1 MTQTYSEDSGGR
13 VATQYRQVSTPTPA
27 ANTRRP
33 PITAA
38 INIRSLPSSRL
49 MLLVDWITLV
59 VVVDSA
65 PSVPSP
71 GTKTSTEVLTAM
83 VVVVEAARV
92 AAGVVRRVA
101 VVWRAT
107 VVEVVKVVVAGTVVV
122 VAAVVEVGA
131 VVVVVVELVS
141 VVGGTPAPAGP
152 TQPSASANATPSPE
166 TTRSSGLLRA
176 RLSLLLNAPA
186 PSRRKCQ
193 ATGRPSPVTATTH
206 QH

>member
-1 MTQTYSEDSGGR
+1 MNQTYSEDSGGR

-33 PITAA
+33 PMTAA
-38 INIRSLPSSRL
+38 INIRSLPSSWL
-49 MLLVDWITLV
+49 ILVAVWIVV

-65 PSVPSP
+65 PLVPSP
-71 GTKTSTEVLTAM
+71 GTRTSTEVLTAI
-83 VVVVEAARV
+83 VVVVVAARLV
-92 AAGVVRRVA
+92 VGVVRRVV
-101 VVWRAT
+101 VVWRAA
-107 VVEVVKVVVAGTVVV
+107 VVVGAGTVVV

-131 VVVVVVELVS
+131 VVGVVVELVS

-152 TQPSASANATPSPE
+152 TKPSASANTTPSPE

-186 PSRRKCQ
+186 PSRRKGQ

>member
-1 MTQTYSEDSGGR
+1 MNQTYSEDSGGR

-33 PITAA
+33 PMTAA
-38 INIRSLPSSRL
+38 INIRSLPSSWL
-49 MLLVDWITLV
+49 ILVAVWIVV

-65 PSVPSP
+65 PLVPSP
-71 GTKTSTEVLTAM
+71 GTRTSTEVLTAI
-83 VVVVEAARV
+83 VVVVVAARLV
-92 AAGVVRRVA
+92 VGVVRRVV
-101 VVWRAT
+101 VVWRAA
-107 VVEVVKVVVAGTVVV
+107 VVVGAGTVVV
-122 VAAVVEVGA
+122 VAVVAVVEVGA
-131 VVVVVVELVS
+131 VVGVVVELVS

-152 TQPSASANATPSPE
+152 TKPSANATPSPE

-186 PSRRKCQ
+186 PSRRKGQ

>member
-1 MTQTYSEDSGGR
+1 MNQTYSEDSGGR

-33 PITAA
+33 PMTAA
-38 INIRSLPSSRL
+38 INIRSLPSSWL
-49 MLLVDWITLV
+49 ILVAVWIVV

-65 PSVPSP
+65 PLVPSP
-71 GTKTSTEVLTAM
+71 GTRTSTEVLTAM
-83 VVVVEAARV
+83 VVVVV
-92 AAGVVRRVA
+92 AAGLVVGVVRRVV
-101 VVWRAT
+101 VVWRAA
-107 VVEVVKVVVAGTVVV
+107 VVVGAGTVVV
-122 VAAVVEVGA
+122 VAVVAVVEVGA
-131 VVVVVVELVS
+131 VVGVVVELVS

-152 TQPSASANATPSPE
+152 TKPSASANATPSPE

-176 RLSLLLNAPA
+176 RFSLLLNAPA

>member
-1 MTQTYSEDSGGR
+1 MNQTYSEDSGGR

-33 PITAA
+33 PMTAA
-38 INIRSLPSSRL
+38 INIRSLPSSWL
-49 MLLVDWITLV
+49 ILVAVWIVV

-65 PSVPSP
+65 PLVPSP
-71 GTKTSTEVLTAM
+71 GTRTSTEVLTAI
-83 VVVVEAARV
+83 VVVVVAARLV
-92 AAGVVRRVA
+92 VGVVRRVV
-101 VVWRAT
+101 VVWRAA
-107 VVEVVKVVVAGTVVV
+107 VVVGAGTVVV
-122 VAAVVEVGA
+122 VVVAVVEVGA
-131 VVVVVVELVS
+131 VVGVVVELVS

-152 TQPSASANATPSPE
+152 TKPSASANATPSPE

-176 RLSLLLNAPA
+176 RFSLLLNAPA

>member
-1 MTQTYSEDSGGR
+1 MNQTYSEDSGGR

-33 PITAA
+33 PMTAA
-38 INIRSLPSSRL
+38 INIRSLPSSWL
-49 MLLVDWITLV
+49 ILVAVWIVV

-65 PSVPSP
+65 PLVPSP
-71 GTKTSTEVLTAM
+71 GTRTSTEVLTAI
-83 VVVVEAARV
+83 VVVVVAARLV
-92 AAGVVRRVA
+92 VGVVRRVV
-101 VVWRAT
+101 VVWRAA
-107 VVEVVKVVVAGTVVV
+107 VVVGAGTVVV
-122 VAAVVEVGA
+122 VAVVEVGA
-131 VVVVVVELVS
+131 VVGVVVELVS

-152 TQPSASANATPSPE
+152 TKPSASANATPSPE

-176 RLSLLLNAPA
+176 RFSLLLNAPA

>member
-1 MTQTYSEDSGGR
+1 MNQTYSEDSGGR

-33 PITAA
+33 PMTAA
-38 INIRSLPSSRL
+38 INIRSLPSSWL
-49 MLLVDWITLV
+49 ILVAVWIVV

-65 PSVPSP
+65 PLVPSP
-71 GTKTSTEVLTAM
+71 GTRTSTEVLTAM
-83 VVVVEAARV
+83 VVVVV
-92 AAGVVRRVA
+92 AAGLVVGVVRRVV
-101 VVWRAT
+101 VVWRAA
-107 VVEVVKVVVAGTVVV
+107 VVVGAGTVVV
-122 VAAVVEVGA
+122 VVVAVVEVGA
-131 VVVVVVELVS
+131 VVGVVVELVS

-152 TQPSASANATPSPE
+152 TKPSASANATPSPE

>member
-1 MTQTYSEDSGGR
+1 MNQTYSEDSGGR

-33 PITAA
+33 PMTAA
-38 INIRSLPSSRL
+38 INIRSLPSSWL
-49 MLLVDWITLV
+49 ILVAVWIVV

-65 PSVPSP
+65 PLVPSP
-71 GTKTSTEVLTAM
+71 GTRTSTEVLTAI
-83 VVVVEAARV
+83 VVVVV
-92 AAGVVRRVA
+92 AAGLVVGVVRRVV
-101 VVWRAT
+101 VVWRAA
-107 VVEVVKVVVAGTVVV
+107 VVVGAGTVVV
-122 VAAVVEVGA
+122 VAVVEVGA
-131 VVVVVVELVS
+131 VVGVVVELVS

-152 TQPSASANATPSPE
+152 TKPSASANATPSPE

>member
-1 MTQTYSEDSGGR
+1 MNQTYSEDSGGR

-33 PITAA
+33 PMTAA
-38 INIRSLPSSRL
+38 INIRSLPSSWL
-49 MLLVDWITLV
+49 ILVAVWIVV

-65 PSVPSP
+65 PLVPSP
-71 GTKTSTEVLTAM
+71 GTRTSTEVLTAI
-83 VVVVEAARV
+83 VVVVV
-92 AAGVVRRVA
+92 ATRLVVGVVRRVV
-101 VVWRAT
+101 VVWRAA
-107 VVEVVKVVVAGTVVV
+107 VVVGAGTVVAV
-122 VAAVVEVGA
+122 VAVVAVVEVGA
-131 VVVVVVELVS
+131 VVGVVVELVS

-152 TQPSASANATPSPE
+152 TKPSASANATPSPE

-176 RLSLLLNAPA
+176 RFSLLLNAPA

>member
-1 MTQTYSEDSGGR
+1 MNQTYSEDSGGR

-33 PITAA
+33 PMTAA
-38 INIRSLPSSRL
+38 INIRSLPSSWL
-49 MLLVDWITLV
+49 ILVAVWIVV

-65 PSVPSP
+65 PLVPSP
-71 GTKTSTEVLTAM
+71 GTRTSTEVLTAM
-83 VVVVEAARV
+83 VVVVV
-92 AAGVVRRVA
+92 AAGLVVGVVRRVV
-101 VVWRAT
+101 VVWRAA
-107 VVEVVKVVVAGTVVV
+107 VVVGAGTVVV
-122 VAAVVEVGA
+122 VAVVAVVEVGA
-131 VVVVVVELVS
+131 VVGVVVELVS

-152 TQPSASANATPSPE
+152 TKPSASANATPSPE

>member
-1 MTQTYSEDSGGR
+1 MNQTYSEASGGR

-33 PITAA
+33 PMTAA
-38 INIRSLPSSRL
+38 INIRSLPSSWL
-49 MLLVDWITLV
+49 ILVAVWIVV

-65 PSVPSP
+65 PLVPSP
-71 GTKTSTEVLTAM
+71 GTRTSTEVLTAI
-83 VVVVEAARV
+83 VVVVV
-92 AAGVVRRVA
+92 ATRLVVGVVRRVV
-101 VVWRAT
+101 VVWRAA
-107 VVEVVKVVVAGTVVV
+107 VVVGAGTVVV
-122 VAAVVEVGA
+122 VAVVAVVEVGA
-131 VVVVVVELVS
+131 VVGVVVELVS

-152 TQPSASANATPSPE
+152 TKPSANATPSPE